1 MEEIIPYISITKCC
15 GESVVFPFSPGKLQY
30 FSIYIGDDPPSP
42 FDVSR
47 YSLCAKVCDKQSRR
61 RVLYNC
67 VSRPNGRYVAVQMDD
82 PEDSLMFCEIEVY
95 SYPAAGK
102 SLQNIPIL
110 IPLLFFQIIY
120 GQYSTWCFLSYAS
133 LIKPNAEE
141 SDI

>member
-15 GESVVFPFSPGKLQY
+15 GESVVFPFFSGKLQY

-42 FDVSR
+42 FDLSR

-82 PEDSLMFCEIEVY
+82 PEDILMFCEIEVY
-95 SYPAAGK
+95 SHPAAGK
-102 SLQNIPIL
+102 TLHIFPTVMSLRFFSNNIKPI
-110 IPLLFFQIIY
+110 FHQV
-120 GQYSTWCFLSYAS
+120 LSYAL
-133 LIKPNAEE
+133 LIKPNAKE